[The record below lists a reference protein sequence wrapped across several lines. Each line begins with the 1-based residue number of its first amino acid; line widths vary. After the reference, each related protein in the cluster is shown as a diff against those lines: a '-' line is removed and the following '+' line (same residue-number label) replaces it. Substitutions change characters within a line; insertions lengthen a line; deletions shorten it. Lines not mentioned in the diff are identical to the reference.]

1 MNRHRRRALE
11 TTKRQEEKKCCTPS
25 AGTATPKN
33 GNDNPVDKFYTLQE
47 DITKQVVRDCY
58 GDDPACEEA
67 MEKAFEH
74 TRRQYANITDLLRN
88 LSDRDSHQGR
98 CISAMREA
106 VNQVKICYEKT
117 ESPVLDGMIAKLPE
131 LKERMLQAKERELR
145 GPITTVMSKLIRF
158 QAQTGKNLKHRGI
171 TDVVRYE
178 MDTIGDVYNDL
189 IDPGKRESFIADRRW
204 RAISTLDEY
213 SGFRDAGI
221 VAEFER
227 YMACIESIGK
237 RFIGQIKDDGDLAV
251 KRLACFKSLC
261 YMMTGMN
268 SQRSLFMQTRAS
280 WNDIYN
286 LVIQS
291 VRCPYILLH
300 EDQLLERLADI
311 SSRIKSP
318 NFIIA
323 LCQSRTLLNPG
334 HELDSLS
341 ELVDALSDENDP
353 KTLNLVSRLQATDA
367 LSALRMIRKRPE
379 FLELY
384 KEHMFTETMQINADS
399 FLEYMTEVADM
410 RLGSSTFHHILEQV
424 LPNLDNYSAGTI
436 VSCAPDIYLS
446 GMWEDIALL
455 LSGNMDEWKIGM
467 DAVYS
472 IKKGDVESAKQLVS
486 SGKIIV
492 DEKKAAQLQR
502 DIEAIYPSANQD
514 EVLTILFAC
523 MKLESSGAGPHALHT
538 IRRNGLSAVLSAA
551 DEIEAMD
558 RRAIFAIFTS
568 DNLSS
573 LFGKVMADE
582 RHQELAPILNVIS
595 SNPEPGD
602 VPELIEGV
610 LQRYRE
616 ESNELAAGRFRR
628 IVLIA
633 GDKISGTLEPRLW
646 DSTNIEVK
654 VISPE
659 DAAKKNYISSV
670 IKQGDAV
677 VISISHLGHCS
688 TGTAI
693 ALCRSRGI
701 PYFMT
706 SQTSAKLL
714 ADRIKAA

>member
-1 MNRHRRRALE
+1 MNRQRRRALE
-11 TTKRQEEKKCCTPS
+11 ARKRQEEKKAPKSDS
-25 AGTATPKN
+25 AATPKN
-33 GNDNPVDKFYTLQE
+33 GKDRPVDKFYTFQE
-47 DITKQVVRDCY
+47 DITRQVVRESY

-67 MEKAFEH
+67 MDKVFGH
-74 TRRQYANITDLLRN
+74 TRGQYANIIDLLRN
-88 LSDRDSHQGR
+88 LSDGDSHQGR
-98 CISAMREA
+98 CIGAMRDA
-106 VNQVKICYEKT
+106 VNRVKSCHEKT

-131 LKERMLQAKERELR
+131 LKESIQQAKERELR
-145 GPITTVMSKLIRF
+145 EPVTKAMSKLLAFTNQSRQNAF
-158 QAQTGKNLKHRGI
+158 HRGI
-171 TDVVRYE
+171 VDMRKYE
-178 MDTIGDVYNDL
+178 MDTVGEAFVFMVDAAN
-189 IDPGKRESFIADRRW
+189 RESFIADRRW
-204 RAISTLDEY
+204 RVVSTLDEY
-213 SGFRDAGI
+213 TGFRDAGI
-221 VAEFER
+221 VPEFER
-227 YMACIESIGK
+227 YMSTIESIAK
-237 RFIGQIKDDGDLAV
+237 RFAGQIKDDGDLAV
-251 KRLACFKSLC
+251 KRLACFKSMC
-261 YMMTGMN
+261 YKMTGMN
-268 SQRSLFMQTRAS
+268 AERFLFMRTRAS
-280 WNDIYN
+280 WNDNYSLAIDS
-286 LVIQS
+286 L
-291 VRCPYILLH
+291 RCPYILLH

-318 NFIIA
+318 NFITV

-341 ELVDALSDENDP
+341 ELVDALSDEKDP
-353 KTLNLVSRLQATDA
+353 KILNLVSRLHASDA
-367 LSALRMIRKRPE
+367 LSALLTIRTRPE

-399 FLEYMTEVADM
+399 FLEYMAEVADM

-436 VSCAPDIYLS
+436 VSCASDLYLS
-446 GMWEDIALL
+446 GLWEDIALL
-455 LSGNMDEWKIGM
+455 LSGNMDERRIGM
-467 DAVYS
+467 DAVYN
-472 IKKGDVESAKQLVS
+472 IKKGDVESARQLVS
-486 SGKIIV
+486 SGKILV
-492 DEKKAAQLQR
+492 NEKKAVQMQR
-502 DIEAIYPSANQD
+502 DIEAVYPSANQD
-514 EVLTILFAC
+514 EVLKILFAC
-523 MKLESSGAGPHALHT
+523 MKLELSGVDPHALHT

-558 RRAIFAIFTS
+558 RRAILAIFTS
-568 DNLSS
+568 DTLSS
-573 LFGKVMADE
+573 LFGKTMADA

-602 VPELIEGV
+602 VPELIEAM

-646 DSTNIEVK
+646 GSTNIEVK

-659 DAAKKNYISSV
+659 DAAKKSYISSV

-688 TGTAI
+688 SGTAI

-714 ADRIKAA
+714 AERIKAA